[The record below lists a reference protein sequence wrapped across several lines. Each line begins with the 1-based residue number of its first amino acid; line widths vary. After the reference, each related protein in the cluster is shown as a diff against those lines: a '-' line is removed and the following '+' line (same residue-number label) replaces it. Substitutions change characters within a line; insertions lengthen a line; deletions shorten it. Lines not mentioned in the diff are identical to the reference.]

1 MEKMTFGEKQER
13 VMVSGNGKVVV
24 LLNEREVENAP
35 SDGEVADGGTHW
47 EYDAVWLDTGG
58 AKDEASLVRAAKAK
72 LLEDID
78 AWDKGGEVNAFV
90 VNGED
95 AWLDK
100 GTRVGLMN
108 SATIAKGAGQTEVP
122 LWLNDKSFSVKP
134 DTLTSMLSNVEIYAM
149 MCYNKTAEHKA
160 AVESLESVEDICGY
174 DYKEGYPEKL
184 VINL

>member
-1 MEKMTFGEKQER
+1 MTFGEKQER
-13 VMVSGNGKVVV
+13 VMVSGNGKVLV
-24 LLNEREVENAP
+24 LLNEREVENAS
-35 SDGEVADGGTHW
+35 SDGEETGSTHW

-72 LLEDID
+72 LLEDIEN
-78 AWDKGGEVNAFV
+78 WDKGGEENGFV
-90 VNGED
+90 VNGEE

-100 GTRVGLMN
+100 NTRVGLMN
-108 SATIAKGAGQTEVP
+108 SATIAKGAGQTEVS
-122 LWLNDKSFSVKP
+122 LWLNDKSYSVKP

-174 DYKEGYPEKL
+174 GYKEGYPEKL

>member
-1 MEKMTFGEKQER
+1 MEKMKFGEKQER
-13 VMVSGNGKVVV
+13 VMTSGNGKVLV
-24 LLNEREVENAP
+24 LLNEREVENAS
-35 SDGEVADGGTHW
+35 SDGEETGGSTHW

-72 LLEDID
+72 LLEDIEN
-78 AWDKGGEVNAFV
+78 WDKGSEVNGFV
-90 VNGED
+90 VNGEE

-100 GTRVGLMN
+100 NTRVGLMN
-108 SATIAKGAGQTEVP
+108 SATIAKGAGQTEVS
-122 LWLNDKSFSVKP
+122 LWLNDKSYNVKP

-174 DYKEGYPEKL
+174 DYTVGYPEKL

>member
-1 MEKMTFGEKQER
+1 MTFGEKQER
-13 VMVSGNGKVVV
+13 VIVSGNGKVLV
-24 LLNEREVENAP
+24 LLNEREVENA
-35 SDGEVADGGTHW
+35 SSEGEETGGTHW

-72 LLEDID
+72 LLEDIEN
-78 AWDKGGEVNAFV
+78 WDKGSEVNGFV
-90 VNGED
+90 VNGEE

-100 GTRVGLMN
+100 NTRVGLMN
-108 SATIAKGAGQTEVP
+108 SATIAKGAGQAEVS
-122 LWLNDKSFSVKP
+122 LWLNDKSYSVKP